1 VEPNTGHVQDGSD
14 PGQPAPAADLLARF
28 REIGPAAW
36 FAEGGVTLEQLRA
49 FDAAVRAAGCDG
61 ES

>member
-1 VEPNTGHVQDGSD
+1 MESNTNHLQDDSQ
-14 PGQPAPAADLLARF
+14 PAPAPAADLLARF
-28 REIGPAAW
+28 REIGPAAF
-36 FAEGGVTLEQLRA
+36 FAESGVTLEQLRA